1 MTTFE
6 VVIGLLLACAFLTVL
21 AQRISVPY
29 PALLAFAGAGLA
41 LVPGVPTLTLDPELA
56 LALFVAPVLLDA
68 AYDSSP
74 RDLRDNW
81 APLSMLVLM
90 AVGLT
95 VAGVA
100 VTARTIVPDMPWAVA
115 IALGAIVAP
124 PDAAAATAVLRQ
136 VSLPHRL
143 MVILE
148 GESLLNDASAL
159 LIYRLAVGAAVTGS
173 FSLWEA
179 VPTLLLTCLGGL
191 VLGWA
196 FARLVE
202 WLMPRESEIGVSVLL
217 QFLTTFAVW
226 ILADRVGASPVITVV
241 TYAIF
246 LARRSSGRLDPQR
259 RRASYVVW
267 EVAVFVLNAL
277 AFILVGLQ
285 LRPIVQRLDGNA
297 WSLAAFSAGVLA
309 TVVVVRI
316 VVVMSANVLTRW
328 KQRRFGV
335 RLPRPM
341 MLPTTQSGLVISWCG
356 MRGIVSLAAALA
368 LPDGANGGTAFPYRD
383 LVVAAS
389 FAVVLGT
396 LVLQGLTLRPLLRV
410 LRLGTDGAV
419 EREVALARAAAARA
433 AIAALDGHSSTDAGA
448 TLAREYRSRLDAN
461 TVVGGARPGGGE
473 PGITDLLRLA
483 VAAERQALSA
493 LHDSDEIGEDAFQR
507 VEEEL
512 DWAEVNARLRD

>member
-1 MTTFE
+1 MATFE
-6 VVIGLLLACAFLTVL
+6 LVISLLLACALLTLL
-21 AQRISVPY
+21 AQRLRVPY
-29 PALLAFAGAGLA
+29 PALLALAGAALA
-41 LVPGVPTLTLDPELA
+41 LVPGIPAVSLDPELA

-81 APLSMLVLM
+81 LPVSGLVLL

-95 VAGVA
+95 VAAVA
-100 VTARTIVPDMPWAVA
+100 VTARVIVPGMPWPVA

-136 VSLPHRL
+136 LSPPHRV

-173 FSLWEA
+173 FSLWQA

-191 VLGWA
+191 AFGWGL
-196 FARLVE
+196 ARLY
-202 WLMPRESEIGVSVLL
+202 MRCIPGIDDIPVSVLV
-217 QFLTTFAVW
+217 QFLATFSVW
-226 ILADRVGASPVITVV
+226 IFADRLGVSAVIATVA
-241 TYAIF
+241 YAIT
-246 LARRSSGRLDPQR
+246 LARRASGRFDAR
-259 RRASYVVW
+259 HRRASYAVW
-267 EVAVFVLNAL
+267 DVAVFVLNAL

-285 LRPIVQRLDGNA
+285 LRTIVQRLDSGA
-297 WSLAAFSAGVLA
+297 WTLAVFAASVLAA
-309 TVVVVRI
+309 VVAVRI
-316 VVVMSANVLTRW
+316 AVVMTSNTLVRW

-341 MLPTTQSGLVISWCG
+341 MLPTAQTGLVISWCG
-356 MRGIVSLAAALA
+356 MRGIVTLAAALA
-368 LPDGANGGTAFPYRD
+368 LPDGTHGGAVFPYRD
-383 LVVAAS
+383 LAVAAS

-396 LVLQGLTLRPLLRV
+396 LVVQGLTLRPLLLT

-419 EREVALARAAAARA
+419 EREVAMARAATARA
-433 AIAALDGHSSTDAGA
+433 ALKALDGHKDTEVGGV
-448 TLAREYRSRLDAN
+448 LAREYRQRKRAAIADLPQSEPD
-461 TVVGGARPGGGE
+461 E
-473 PGITDLLRLA
+473 PGFAALLRLS
-483 VAAERQALSA
+483 VAAEREALAA
-493 LHDSDEIGEDAFQR
+493 LHASDQIGEDAFHL

-512 DWAEVNARLRD
+512 DWAEVNARLRA